1 MNKDEA
7 IDQVFAELNAMTPE
21 ELRAE
26 LDKHKDG
33 EFARALKEASEFVA
47 RQTWLYKCDEND

>member
-1 MNKDEA
+1 MTKDEA

-33 EFARALKEASEFVA
+33 EWARALKEASEFVA
-47 RQTWLYKCDEND
+47 RQTWLYEGGEND